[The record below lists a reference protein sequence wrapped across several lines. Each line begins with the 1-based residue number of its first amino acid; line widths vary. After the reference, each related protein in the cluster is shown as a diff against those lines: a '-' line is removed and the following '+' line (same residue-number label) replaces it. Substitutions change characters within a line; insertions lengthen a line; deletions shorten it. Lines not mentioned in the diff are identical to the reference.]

1 MKQYKQKGDYML
13 DFTYY
18 APTKVHFG
26 KGKHKEVGEII
37 KGYGFKTIMMQ
48 YGKGSIKANGLYDE
62 VMASLSEN
70 GIKVIEFGGVEPNPK
85 LTDVN
90 RAIKLAVDNGVEMIL
105 AVGGGSVIDSS
116 KYTAAGVA
124 NGGDVWDFP
133 SRKRVPEKGLPIACI
148 LTLAAAGSEM
158 SSSAVVTNMELNMKR
173 GFNSDFNRCLFAIC
187 NPELTYTVSKYQT
200 ACGVVDIMAHTME
213 RYFTDCE
220 PTDLTDRIAESV
232 LKSVIIAGAKLMDNP
247 SDYEARANMM
257 WASSL
262 SHNDLTGCGR
272 MNALAVHQLEH
283 ALSGEYDHIAHGA
296 GLAVLFPAW
305 GRYVYKENPSRFAQ
319 FARRVWDVEE
329 TDDLKA
335 AAVGIEK
342 MADYFAS
349 LGMPGKLR
357 EFNIPENCA
366 ERLAELTTFGKQRT
380 VSSYVELDY
389 DKIKEIFESCY

>member
-90 RAIKLAVDNGVEMIL
+90 RAIKLASDNGVEMIL

-133 SRKRVPEKGLPIACI
+133 SRKRVAEKGLPIACI

-187 NPELTYTVSKYQT
+187 NPELTYTVNKYQT

-220 PTDLTDRIAESV
+220 PTDLTDRIAESI
-232 LKSVIIAGAKLMDNP
+232 LKSVITAGAKLMDNP

-319 FARRVWDVEE
+319 FARRVWDVDEA
-329 TDDLKA
+329 DDMKA

-349 LGMPGKLR
+349 IGMPGNLR
-357 EFNIPENCA
+357 EFNIPEDCA
-366 ERLAELTTFGKQRT
+366 ARLAELTTFGKQRT